1 MKNWLLI
8 PLLMGSFL
16 GGTCAAGAVTGY
28 RIEVIAWPGEP
39 GTREAGGVSTWI
51 GSRLSPGTLND
62 RGQILFAS
70 EWGNG
75 NQELF
80 LAADGE
86 ILPVVALG
94 GEAPGGQW
102 RGLLRVAQPGSMN
115 QQGSAALAVGQPLL
129 PDPQQGQGPERAEA
143 RQVRG
148 HEAGEQ
154 PGGRIGPPS
163 ARRM

>member
-51 GSRLSPGTLND
+51 GGRLSPGTLND

-115 QQGSAALAVGQPLL
+115 QQGSAALAVGQPDAGGL
-129 PDPQQGQGPERAEA
+129 RWEA
-143 RQVRG
+143 TFRWDFT
-148 HEAGEQ
+148 
-154 PGGRIGPPS
+154 
-163 ARRM
+163 ARSTVPVVDFGYASDGFWPHSR